1 MKILVPIDGSKSAK
15 MCVNAARELGEKMG
29 AELYILTVI
38 PETSIF
44 EQYPTNFAYTLEVDK
59 ANTERAEYVLNDA
72 EEDLSNYPHKVET
85 FYTSG
90 NPATQICKFAEEKGI
105 NLIVMGNRGLGA
117 FSRTLLGSVSN
128 KVLNHSKVSVL
139 IVKNDLDQEKNK

>member
-1 MKILVPIDGSKSAK
+1 MNILVPIDGSKISERAVK
-15 MCVNAARELGEKMG
+15 TARELGSKLN
-29 AELYILTVI
+29 AKLIILTVI

-44 EQYPTNFAYTLEVDK
+44 EQYPTNFPYTLEIDK
-59 ANTERAEYVLNDA
+59 ANTERAEFVLSDI
-72 EEDLSNYPHKVET
+72 EEELKDYDGEVET

-90 NPATQICKFAEEKGI
+90 NPSEQIVKFAEEKNA

-128 KVLNHSKVSVL
+128 KVINHSKVSVL
-139 IVKNDLDQEKNK
+139 VVKSDLES

>member
-1 MKILVPIDGSKSAK
+1 MKILVPIDGSKGSK
-15 MCVNAARELGEKMG
+15 MSVNAARDLGKKCG
-29 AELYILTVI
+29 ADLYILTVI

-59 ANTERAEYVLNDA
+59 ANTERAEYILNDA
-72 EEDLSNYPHKVET
+72 ETDLSDYPYKVET
-85 FYTSG
+85 FYTTG
-90 NPATQICKFAEEKGI
+90 NPATQICKFAEEKDVT
-105 NLIVMGNRGLGA
+105 LIVMGNRGLGT

-139 IVKNDLDQEKNK
+139 VVKGDIED

>member
-1 MKILVPIDGSKSAK
+1 MNILVPIDGSKISEKAVK
-15 MCVNAARELGEKMG
+15 TARELGKKFN
-29 AELYILTVI
+29 AKLIILTVI

-44 EQYPTNFAYTLEVDK
+44 EQYPTNFPYTLEIDK
-59 ANTERAEYVLNDA
+59 ANTERAEFVLSDI
-72 EEDLSNYPHKVET
+72 EEELKDYEGEIET

-90 NPATQICKFAEEKGI
+90 NPSEQIVKFAEEKDA

-128 KVLNHSKVSVL
+128 KVINHSKVSVL
-139 IVKNDLDQEKNK
+139 VVKGDLEK